1 MISQFLVNGIITG
14 SIYALIGL
22 GFALIYNTTHIFH
35 IAYAGVYVVGSYA
48 YYFFY
53 RVLHL
58 PVFLSLLLGIIFSVI
73 VNLIIEFLI
82 YRPAYKRKSSP
93 MISLISSIGCYIC
106 IVNLIA
112 LLFGNEVKIIY
123 SGIQPSYNFGSII
136 VTQIQ
141 VIQLVSFI
149 FLLISYLLFMKKT
162 SFGKLIMAFSN
173 NPELLSSVGVNI
185 FNLRIIIFIIS
196 GVFAGIASCLV
207 ATDIGM
213 DPWGGMSLLL
223 VGMVSLIVGGVG
235 KFNTAALGG
244 FLIGI
249 IQSLVVWKTSAK
261 WQDCITFLILI
272 IFLLFKPEGILGTKR
287 RFEEI

>member
-35 IAYAGVYVVGSYA
+35 IAYAGVYIAGSYA

-53 RVLHL
+53 RVIHL
-58 PVFLSLLLGIIFSVI
+58 PLFFSFLAGIIVSV
-73 VNLIIEFLI
+73 VLNLIIEFLI

-123 SGIQPSYNFGSII
+123 QGVQPSYNFGNII

-141 VIQLVSFI
+141 IIQIVSFVFI
-149 FLLISYLLFMKKT
+149 FILYLLFMKKT
-162 SFGKLIMAFSN
+162 NFGKFIIAFSN
-173 NPELLSSVGVNI
+173 NPELLSSIGINI
-185 FNLRIIIFIIS
+185 FNLRVIIFIVS
-196 GVFAGIASCLV
+196 GVLAGIASCLV

-213 DPWGGMSLLL
+213 DPWSGMSLLL
-223 VGMVSLIVGGVG
+223 VGIVSLIVGGVG
-235 KFNTAALGG
+235 KFNTAVLGG

-249 IQSLVVWKTSAK
+249 IQSIVVWKTSAK